1 MILLQAQKNREN
13 NCLIKSVVKKIVYH
27 CKILNMNLEQKINED
42 IKAAMLAK
50 DKESLNALRAVKAAL
65 LLLKTEKNAAEI
77 TEEIELKTLQKLVK
91 QRKEAA
97 EVYKNQNREDLYQ
110 EEMAQVVIISKYL
123 PAQMSETEITNVVK
137 QFIETEHITDMK
149 EMGKLMGLVSKAL
162 SGKADNKLI
171 AEIVKK
177 CLS

>member
-1 MILLQAQKNREN
+1 
-13 NCLIKSVVKKIVYH
+13 
-27 CKILNMNLEQKINED
+27 MNLEQKINED